1 MSILTSVKS
10 LRNGLTK
17 TTEWVTV
24 RLNELSDK
32 VLLNNDAIR
41 REEQRE
47 IMHEEFVRQ
56 LEADSVSKE
65 DDFNNW
71 FETNHEEYLG
81 VSGFLCVRRFQ
92 KLAVG

>member
-17 TTEWVTV
+17 TTEWVTI

-41 REEQRE
+41 GEEQRD
-47 IMHEEFVRQ
+47 IMHEEFVKQ
-56 LEADSVSKE
+56 LEADSMNKE
-65 DDFNNW
+65 DDFKNW
-71 FETNHEEYLG
+71 FETNHEEYLRMH
-81 VSGFLCVRRFQ
+81 S
-92 KLAVG
+92 